1 MQEMLELLKMPFIIL
16 GGLEALG
23 LAAGMAAAANLSGAS
38 IPILTTELYY
48 LNQHNSVET

>member
-1 MQEMLELLKMPFIIL
+1 MPFIIL

-38 IPILTTELYY
+38 IPILTQVLAYFST
-48 LNQHNSVET
+48 LNLV